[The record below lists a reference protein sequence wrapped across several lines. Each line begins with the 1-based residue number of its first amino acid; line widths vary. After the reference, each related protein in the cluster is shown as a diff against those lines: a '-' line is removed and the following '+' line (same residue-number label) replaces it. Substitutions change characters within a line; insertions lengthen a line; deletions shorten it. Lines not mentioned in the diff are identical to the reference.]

1 MSDPPGNSKLN
12 EITEKVWSMMLGFR
26 LEPMPFDVKR
36 AESEPLVLGQ
46 VVISGAW
53 RGAVTLGCSA
63 GLARLAA
70 AVMFGKLA
78 TEADQTEIR
87 DALGELTN
95 MVGGNYKT
103 LLKGD
108 CKLSVPNVMDT
119 VPFGAV
125 NPAPPEHQWFE
136 CDGGMVLVNVAKGA
150 GR

>member
-12 EITEKVWSMMLGFR
+12 EITEKVWSMVLGFR

-70 AVMFGKLA
+70 AAMFGKLA

-95 MVGGNYKT
+95 MVGGNFKT
-103 LLKGD
+103 LLEGD
-108 CKLSVPNVMDT
+108 CRLSMPDVKD
-119 VPFGAV
+119 AV
-125 NPAPPEHQWFE
+125 CFQDVLPAEHHWFDCE
-136 CDGGMVLVNVAKGA
+136 GGVVLVNASSKEPLV
-150 GR
+150 